1 MLGIFDYFTGTAKY
15 SWIPLLFSIAAI
27 VMVKRKRQWP
37 WILASLLL
45 AILAAVSSCDWEV
58 TQSSNAW
65 RSLVIYS
72 CFVVA
77 FAAFVVIISA
87 TAIIEGIS
95 KPGKDHKAQVPEKPQ
110 KIEKVKKMGIFKDVA
125 TFVRITR
132 MKDECPICGKEFH
145 GRRIQIQ
152 KNGETLYSLHPAC
165 NQKYLKITGGSFAYP
180 DTEQGIRD
188 VIEGKDKSFQ
198 AKEYRKKCNVCGK
211 VYCFSDSDIRKNL
224 QLAND
229 SKNAA
234 VNAFLQSIG
243 GTVIAA
249 SSEMNRSDNLLGKIV
264 DYTKCP
270 YCNSS
275 DVTDLMEGHTDNEQK
290 EPQVLTAPAFSEAD
304 ELRKFK
310 DLLDI
315 GAISQ
320 EEFDAKKKQL
330 LGL

>member
-1 MLGIFDYFTGTAKY
+1 MLGFLGSFTGTAKI
-15 SWIPLLFSIAAI
+15 SWIPILLSIAAM
-27 VMVKRKRQWP
+27 VMEKRKKQWP
-37 WILASLLL
+37 WALLSLLL

-152 KNGETLYSLHPAC
+152 KNG
-165 NQKYLKITGGSFAYP
+165 Q
-180 DTEQGIRD
+180 D
-188 VIEGKDKSFQ
+188 
-198 AKEYRKKCNVCGK
+198 
-211 VYCFSDSDIRKNL
+211 
-224 QLAND
+224 
-229 SKNAA
+229 
-234 VNAFLQSIG
+234 
-243 GTVIAA
+243 
-249 SSEMNRSDNLLGKIV
+249 
-264 DYTKCP
+264 
-270 YCNSS
+270 
-275 DVTDLMEGHTDNEQK
+275 
-290 EPQVLTAPAFSEAD
+290 
-304 ELRKFK
+304 
-310 DLLDI
+310 
-315 GAISQ
+315 
-320 EEFDAKKKQL
+320 
-330 LGL
+330 